1 MKIPEST
8 LQGHVPSRQRNSLS
22 TGSLQSGPDP
32 GHTAWP
38 ASTLH
43 QGCQPQGQGQHLGSH
58 GETQCSTGLA
68 ATAVFCFCVVLLG
81 SSTDCSRYGQCQ
93 CHNVT
98 MSMDNWT
105 SNSFFAIY
113 KQGPLLI
120 LKYLITGLGYR
131 CVS

>member
-1 MKIPEST
+1 MQPSRLGTVFFFRNQRLAYKLVDISGWVRLVKIPEST

-22 TGSLQSGPDP
+22 TGSLQSDPDP

-93 CHNVT
+93 CHNVNGQL
-98 MSMDNWT
+98 D
-105 SNSFFAIY
+105 I
-113 KQGPLLI
+113 
-120 LKYLITGLGYR
+120 
-131 CVS
+131 